1 MSANVT
7 ESVDGILNID
17 KPQGYTSH
25 DVVARVRRLSGQ
37 RRVGHAGTLDPMA
50 TGVLLVC
57 LGKATRLVEYL
68 ADGIKVYRATIR
80 FGVVTDTWDAEGTV
94 VARGD
99 GEGLALAEIREAL
112 AAFVGQIEQVPPMYS
127 ALKHHGQPLY
137 RLARRGVTIERRP
150 RLVEI
155 HRLEVLAWQPPDLVL
170 QVTCSKGTYVRSLAH
185 ELGQRLGP
193 GAHLAAL
200 TRIAVGR
207 FGLQDAVA
215 LDTLMAQGADGSWRR
230 HLLPIERGVGDLPG
244 VVLDAEAVR
253 RVAHGQALAFSGPEV
268 SPVAAYDATGHLV
281 AILER
286 AADSWRP
293 RKVFVTIT

>member
-1 MSANVT
+1 MSANAT
-7 ESVDGILNID
+7 EPADGILNID

-57 LGKATRLVEYL
+57 LGRATRLVEYL
-68 ADGIKVYRATIR
+68 AEGSKVYRAAIR
-80 FGVVTDTWDAEGTV
+80 FGIVTDTWDAEGHV
-94 VARGD
+94 IAERD
-99 GEGLALAEIREAL
+99 WQGLALAEIREAL
-112 AAFVGQIEQVPPMYS
+112 DAFVGQIEQAPPMYS
-127 ALKHHGQPLY
+127 ALKHRGQPLY

-155 HRLEVLAWQPPDLVL
+155 HRLEVLAGQPPDLVL
-170 QVTCSKGTYVRSLAH
+170 QVSCSKGTYVRSLAH

-200 TRIAVGR
+200 TRIAIGR
-207 FGLQDAVA
+207 FCLQDAVA
-215 LDTLMAQGADGSWRR
+215 LDTLMTQGGDGSWRQY
-230 HLLPIERGVGDLPG
+230 LLPIERGVGDLPG
-244 VVLDAEAVR
+244 VVLDAEAMQ
-253 RVAHGQALAFSGPEV
+253 RVAHGQAVSFSGPAV
-268 SPVAAYDATGHLV
+268 SPVAAYDAAGHLV

-293 RKVFVTIT
+293 RKVFLTTP